1 MGDLADDLTD
11 DLTLARV
18 VADGMLAEDAMSQ
31 WLGVEITEIRPGYC
45 RAEMT
50 VRAEM
55 LNGHKTLHG
64 GVCFAFADSTFAF
77 ACNARNKTTVA
88 AGCDIVYPA
97 PGRLGDV
104 LSAEAREIHLAGR
117 SGVYDVT
124 VTNQSGDVVG
134 LFRGKSRTIR
144 GETVPGLKCHD

>member
-1 MGDLADDLTD
+1 MDDLVD
-11 DLTLARV
+11 DPALARA
-18 VADGMLAEDAMSQ
+18 VAHGMLAEDAMSQ
-31 WLGVEITEIRPGYC
+31 WLGVEITEVRPGYC

-77 ACNARNKTTVA
+77 ASNARNKTTVA

-134 LFRGKSRTIR
+134 LFRGKSRAIQ
-144 GETVPGLKCHD
+144 GETVAGLKRHD

>member
-1 MGDLADDLTD
+1 MTAPNDITD
-11 DLTLARV
+11 DFTLARA
-18 VADGMLAEDAMSQ
+18 VAHGMLAEDAMSQ

-45 RAEMT
+45 RAQMT

-64 GVCFAFADSTFAF
+64 GVCFAFADSAFAF
-77 ACNARNKTTVA
+77 ACNAQNKTTVA

-134 LFRGKSRTIR
+134 LFRGKSRAIR
-144 GETVPGLKCHD
+144 GETVAGLKRHD